1 MKPSLDSFQVRDT
14 LHLPSGHFQFFNLP
28 KLAEKLQLNL
38 SSMPFSMRV
47 LLENLLRKE
56 DGEIVTQD
64 DIRRFCSWK
73 PDMPPFEIPF
83 YPARVLLQDFTGVPA
98 VVDLAAMRD
107 AAQRLFGNPLRINP
121 VIPAELVIDHSV
133 QIDAFGTPDAFT
145 HNCDREFER
154 NAERYRLLKWG
165 QGQLRNFSV
174 IPPATG
180 ICHQVNLE
188 FLARVVFTQSGPSG
202 SMAYPDTVVGLD
214 SHTTMINGLGVL
226 GWGVGGIE
234 AEAVMLGA
242 PYYMLIPKVTGFRLK
257 GHLSDHV
264 TATDLVITITQMLRK
279 AGVVGQFVEFFGP
292 GLRHL
297 RLEDRATIANMAP
310 EYGATAGF
318 FPIDDI
324 TLDYLRLTNRSDETI
339 QLAETYFTKQGM
351 FASPSNSDPV
361 YSRVIELDMKDVV
374 PCLAGPKRPQ
384 ERLPLTEIKS
394 MLDESLHSACVL
406 PTHEPETIPSQSS
419 WELEG
424 GKPLPKPLDPSQ
436 LTICEARELSGVPV
450 EINGKKIHLDHG
462 AVVIAAITS
471 CTNTSNPRGLITAGL
486 LAQKAVQAGIQ
497 VKPWVKTSFAPGSR
511 AATAYLDDAGL
522 LPFLEALGFHVAAY
536 GCTTCIGNSGPLA
549 EPIVQAIETHDIVV
563 ASVLSGN
570 RNFEGRIHPLTKA
583 NFLASPALVVA
594 FALAGTMRIDLTMEP
609 IAIGNQGNPVYLRD
623 IWPTSAEIDDVLK
636 RIHFPKT
643 FAHAYTGVFDGSDQW
658 QRLDAPNTERY
669 PWESDS
675 TYIQEPPF
683 FQSISDRFASPVDIT
698 DARVLAF
705 LGDSV
710 TTDHISPAGSIPK
723 ESPAGKYLMS
733 LGIPPEAFNSYGAR
747 RGNHHVMM
755 RGTFGNIRLQNK
767 LVPEKQGGFTRFFP
781 SGEVLPIY
789 DAAMRY
795 AEDRIP
801 LVVLAGREYGT
812 GSSRDWAAKGTML
825 LGVRAVLAVSFERI
839 HRSNLVCMGVLP
851 LEFLPG
857 QDASTL
863 GLDGTEQFTISGI
876 ASMTTPRSR
885 LQVTAI
891 SKDAPPKIFEVI
903 ARLDS
908 PIEVVYYRQ
917 GGILPYV
924 LRTLGEEGSTG

>member
-1 MKPSLDSFQVRDT
+1 MKPFLDSFQVRDT
-14 LHLPSGHFQFFNLP
+14 FHLPSGNFRFFSLP
-28 KLAEKLQLNL
+28 KLAEKLRLNL
-38 SSMPFSMRV
+38 SAMPFSMRI

-107 AAQRLFGNPLRINP
+107 AAQSLFGNPLRINP

-133 QIDAFGTPDAFT
+133 QIDAFGTPDAFAQ
-145 HNCDREFER
+145 NCDREFER

-165 QGQLRNFSV
+165 QQQLRNFSV

-188 FLARVVFTQSGPSG
+188 FLARVVFTQNDTSG
-202 SMAYPDTVVGLD
+202 SLVYPDTVVGLD

-257 GHLSDHV
+257 GNLPDNV

-292 GLRHL
+292 GLQHL

-318 FPIDDI
+318 FPIDGI

-339 QLAETYFTKQGM
+339 QLVETYCKKQGC
-351 FASPSNSDPV
+351 FASDVEQEPT
-361 YSRVIELDMKDVV
+361 YSRVIELDMGDVA
-374 PCLAGPKRPQ
+374 PCVAGPKRPQ
-384 ERLPLTEIKS
+384 ERVPISQIKS
-394 MLDESLHSACVL
+394 MMEESLQQACIL
-406 PTHEPETIPSQSS
+406 PVPEPEVIPSKSC
-419 WELEG
+419 WEQEG
-424 GKPLPKPLDPSQ
+424 GKPLSKSIDPLAFA
-436 LTICEARELSGVPV
+436 ICEAREMAGQPLVL
-450 EINGKKIHLDHG
+450 NGQTVHLNHG

-471 CTNTSNPRGLITAGL
+471 CTNTSNPRGLIAAGI
-486 LAQKAVQAGIQ
+486 LARKAVQAGLRT
-497 VKPWVKTSFAPGSR
+497 KPWVKTSFAPGSR

-522 LPFLEALGFHVAAY
+522 LPFLEDLGFHVAAY

-549 EPIVQAIETHDIVV
+549 EPIARAIESNDIVV

-594 FALAGTMRIDLTMEP
+594 FALAGTMRIDLTTEP
-609 IAIGNQGNPVYLRD
+609 IAVGIHGIPVYLRD
-623 IWPTSAEIDDVLK
+623 IWPTPQEIDAVVQ
-636 RIHFPKT
+636 RIHFPRT
-643 FAHAYTGVFDGSDQW
+643 FAQAYTGVFDGSDQW
-658 QRLDAPNTERY
+658 RRLHAPDAEQY

-683 FQSISDRFASPVDIT
+683 FQVVSDRFTSPGDIT
-698 DARVLAF
+698 GARVLAF

-723 ESPAGKYLMS
+723 DSPAGRYLMS
-733 LGIPPEAFNSYGAR
+733 MGVPSEAFNSYGAR

-755 RGTFGNIRLQNK
+755 RGTFANIRLQNK
-767 LVPEKQGGFTRFFP
+767 LVPEIQGGFTRFLP

-789 DAAMRY
+789 EAAMRY
-795 AEDRIP
+795 AEHRIP
-801 LVVLAGREYGT
+801 LVVLAGKEYGT

-825 LGVRAVLAVSFERI
+825 LGVRAVLAESFERI

-851 LEFLPG
+851 LEFLPQQNAG
-857 QDASTL
+857 TL
-863 GLDGTEQFTISGI
+863 ELDGTERFDISGI
-876 ASMTTPRSR
+876 SSMTTPGSR
-885 LQVTAI
+885 LRVTATPKNGP
-891 SKDAPPKIFEVI
+891 SKTFEVI

-908 PIEVVYYRQ
+908 PIEIVYFRH

>member
-1 MKPSLDSFQVRDT
+1 MKPSLDSFQVCDT
-14 LHLPSGHFQFFNLP
+14 LHLSSGHFRFFSLP
-28 KLAEKLQLNL
+28 KLSEKLNVNL
-38 SSMPFSMRV
+38 SDMPFSMRI

-56 DGEIVTQD
+56 DGEIVTRD

-107 AAQRLFGNPLRINP
+107 AAQQLFGNPLRINP

-133 QIDAFGTPDAFT
+133 QIDAFGTPDAFG

-165 QGQLRNFSV
+165 QRQLRNFSV

-188 FLARVVFTQSGPSG
+188 FLARVVFTHSDTSGFL
-202 SMAYPDTVVGLD
+202 AYPDTVVGLD

-257 GHLSDHV
+257 GNLPDNV
-264 TATDLVITITQMLRK
+264 TATDLVLTITQMLRK

-292 GLRHL
+292 GLDNL

-318 FPIDDI
+318 FPIDRMAI
-324 TLDYLRLTNRSDETI
+324 DYLSLTHRTDETI
-339 QLAETYFTKQGM
+339 QLVETYFTKQEM
-351 FASPSNSDPV
+351 FSSPSKSNPV
-361 YSRVIELDMKDVV
+361 YSRVIELDMADVV

-384 ERLPLTEIKS
+384 ERLPLIEVKTMMET
-394 MLDESLHSACVL
+394 SLHSACTL
-406 PTHEPETIPSQSS
+406 PSPEPEATPSKSS

-424 GKPLPKPLDPSQ
+424 GKPLPKAIEPSE
-436 LTICEARELSGVPV
+436 LAICEARDLSGVPI
-450 EINGKKIHLDHG
+450 EMNGNKFHLDHG

-486 LAQKAVQAGIQ
+486 LARKAVQAGLQ

-522 LPFLEALGFHVAAY
+522 LKSLEALSFHVAAY

-549 EPIVQAIETHDIVV
+549 EPIAQAIETHDIVV

-594 FALAGTMRIDLTMEP
+594 FALAGTVRIDLIKEP
-609 IAIGNQGNPVYLRD
+609 IAVGIQGVPIYLRD
-623 IWPTSAEIDDVLK
+623 IWPTPQEIDAVVQG
-636 RIHFPKT
+636 IHFPRT
-643 FAHAYTGVFDGSDQW
+643 FAQAYTGVFDGSDQW
-658 QRLDAPNTERY
+658 RHLHAPDAERY
-669 PWESDS
+669 PWESGS

-683 FQSISDRFASPVDIT
+683 FQTISDRFSSPVDIT
-698 DARVLAF
+698 GARVLAF

-723 ESPAGKYLMS
+723 DSPAGMYLMS
-733 LGIPPEAFNSYGAR
+733 MGIPPEEFNSYGAR

-755 RGTFGNIRLQNK
+755 RGTFANIRLQNK
-767 LVPEKQGGFTRFFP
+767 LVPEIQGGFTRFLP
-781 SGEVLPIY
+781 SGEVLTIY
-789 DAAMRY
+789 EAAMRY
-795 AEDRIP
+795 GELRTP
-801 LVVLAGREYGT
+801 LVILAGKEYGT

-825 LGVRAVLAVSFERI
+825 LGVRAVLAKSFERI

-851 LEFLPG
+851 LEFLPE

-863 GLDGTEQFTISGI
+863 GLDGTERFDISGI

-885 LQVTAI
+885 LRVTAI
-891 SKDAPPKIFEVI
+891 PQDAPSKTFEVI

-908 PIEVVYYRQ
+908 PIEIVYYRH

-924 LRTLGEEGSTG
+924 LRTLGEAGSPG